1 MSGSARRSRRP
12 SMSCGVHSAR
22 GNAGAGKSPDSDEE
36 KEKKMIRS
44 KFKPVLTL
52 SAAVL
57 LLLATGALAQ
67 ESQINIQSNRG
78 LRARPEGPADA
89 WQNEPMGPTSSF
101 SASAVPICT
110 LPLSSLVAHVPQ
122 IPCRQP
128 DGINTP
134 FLSELSNKVS
144 SGETSKAKAERDK
157 PLWIRGTSWG
167 VRAIN

>member
-1 MSGSARRSRRP
+1 
-12 SMSCGVHSAR
+12 
-22 GNAGAGKSPDSDEE
+22 
-36 KEKKMIRS
+36 MIRS

-101 SASAVPICT
+101 SASAVP
-110 LPLSSLVAHVPQ
+110 SLKQFLRDVAKVVPSPKGGTVYEAWQ
-122 IPCRQP
+122 KASQP
-128 DGINTP
+128 EANPSTQSP
-134 FLSELSNKVS
+134 
-144 SGETSKAKAERDK
+144 AEAGKPEFKYRRDES
-157 PLWIRGTSWG
+157 R
-167 VRAIN
+167 